1 MAINHR
7 KGFKS
12 AEEAERSKAF
22 RMTPGATIETGCSCG
37 QVHVN
42 MMGSAMSADRPPADQ
57 VHSGSR
63 QDSSARPEQLQTRN
77 YTRHLPCMCAV
88 RNRGR

>member
-12 AEEAERSKAF
+12 VGEAERSKAF
-22 RMTPGATIETGCSCG
+22 RMTPGATIETGCACG

-42 MMGSAMSADRPPADQ
+42 MMGSAMSGIRPPADQ

-63 QDSSARPEQLQTRN
+63 QDSSPRPAQLR
-77 YTRHLPCMCAV
+77 RAEAAS
-88 RNRGR
+88 